1 MWSRRPGRYFGLT
14 KRQSGKER
22 DSMSKICSLARYFRP
37 QLTPF
42 REDGSINYGEY
53 TRLTQFITDAGVH
66 GVFVCGTTGEFVNL
80 TLEERKRLL
89 TAAVEERGRRAV
101 FCSTPRP

>member
-1 MWSRRPGRYFGLT
+1 
-14 KRQSGKER
+14 
-22 DSMSKICSLARYFRP
+22 MSKICSLRGISAP

-66 GVFVCGTTGEFVNL
+66 GAVSYTHL
-80 TLEERKRLL
+80 TLPTK
-89 TAAVEERGRRAV
+89 A
-101 FCSTPRP
+101 

>member
-1 MWSRRPGRYFGLT
+1 MTL
-14 KRQSGKER
+14 
-22 DSMSKICSLARYFRP
+22 
-37 QLTPF
+37 

-89 TAAVEERGRRAV
+89 TAAVREQGRRAV

>member
-1 MWSRRPGRYFGLT
+1 
-14 KRQSGKER
+14 
-22 DSMSKICSLARYFRP
+22 MSKICSLRGISAP

-89 TAAVEERGRRAV
+89 TAAVELYSVQHHGHESGGHEGAV
-101 FCSTPRP
+101 

>member
-1 MWSRRPGRYFGLT
+1 
-14 KRQSGKER
+14 
-22 DSMSKICSLARYFRP
+22 MSKICSLRGISAP

-80 TLEERKRLL
+80 TLEERKRRSCL
-89 TAAVEERGRRAV
+89 TGPGMRAPTRRRSPRPITTAM
-101 FCSTPRP
+101 TPRL

>member
-1 MWSRRPGRYFGLT
+1 
-14 KRQSGKER
+14 
-22 DSMSKICSLARYFRP
+22 MSKICSLRGISAP

-80 TLEERKRLL
+80 TLAPDGGGGGSGAGELYSVQHHGHESGGHEG
-89 TAAVEERGRRAV
+89 AV
-101 FCSTPRP
+101 